1 MDKKLKL
8 FVACC
13 AIALAA
19 ISATTEVKADPSTSG
34 ATTIISTETPIDRGI
49 SGGCVGSGA
58 CGITRNGTALV
69 GKWRE

>member
-13 AIALAA
+13 AIALTAVC
-19 ISATTEVKADPSTSG
+19 STTEVKAGAANYESTTTTISTSTSSMG
-34 ATTIISTETPIDRGI
+34 
-49 SGGCVGSGA
+49 GGCVGSGA
-58 CGITRNGTALV
+58 CGVTRKGTVLI